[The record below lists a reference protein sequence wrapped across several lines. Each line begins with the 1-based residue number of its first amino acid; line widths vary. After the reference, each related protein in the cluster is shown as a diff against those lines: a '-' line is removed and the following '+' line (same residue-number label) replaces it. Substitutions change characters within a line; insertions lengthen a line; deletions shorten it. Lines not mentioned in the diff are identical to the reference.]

1 MSKLSRMFTHT
12 HEHTHTPT
20 TTINNYSIIIEI
32 TTQNVQ
38 NLSSIIH
45 YDSCLFVIKNNCFKF
60 KVQMGETYFWWT
72 CENHNQL

>member
-1 MSKLSRMFTHT
+1 MSKLSRMFT

-38 NLSSIIH
+38 NA
-45 YDSCLFVIKNNCFKF
+45 F
-60 KVQMGETYFWWT
+60 
-72 CENHNQL
+72 NQELNEISFLNANIG